1 MAVNVTNKLKNQRKS
16 QYINKTFDD
25 FRSELFQYARS
36 NFSEQITDFSESSL
50 GGMFLDFAAIVGDS
64 LTFFVEQQFNE
75 LNYETATNTRNI
87 ESHLKKAGVKGGV
100 ASPSSVYV
108 TFFIETDIDSADDF
122 IIKPDPSYLPVIKK
136 GTQLTSNSGITF
148 ILAEDVDFRKD
159 YTQNILEVDESGIPL
174 TLILEKKGL
183 CTSGKVSTETVSF
196 DSGDSDLFLSY
207 ALSNVD
213 VQHVIK
219 VVDNDLNEYYEVEFL
234 SQDTV
239 YLNVENSNEN
249 YLYPTPAPFRFIVEN
264 EYSSNAMLLRFGNG
278 SGKMLQDSLLT
289 NPEDFML
296 PIKNR
301 SYNTNMSLDPNSLLN
316 SNSLGVSPAGKTLTI
331 TYLHGGGTNHN
342 VPSETIESVTN
353 LIMVMPNI
361 SDDNVSIEDITAD
374 VESSLEV
381 INEEK
386 AVGGS
391 NRLSLEELRLQI
403 PNMITSQNR
412 VVNEK
417 DLISRI
423 YTMPTNYG
431 KVHKI
436 SIIENEYSNLSKD
449 IYVICK
455 DSAGDYAYANDAL
468 KKNLKNYINSFRL
481 LGDSFNIVD
490 SPIFNFSIDLTVK
503 VKSSFII
510 EEVLDETISRI
521 IQNMSFENLQINQA
535 INVNDIINIVLN
547 TDGVSSIVTIP
558 ENIVKAKSF
567 QDNFFDDVDE
577 IDIEYTE
584 NLFSSKN
591 QFIDGFVYPL
601 RGGIFELK
609 YLDFDIVVRNG

>member
-25 FRSELFQYARS
+25 FRNELFQYARS
-36 NFSEQITDFSESSL
+36 NFSDQISDFSESSL

-75 LNYETATNTRNI
+75 LNYETATNTKNI
-87 ESHLKKAGVKGGV
+87 ISHLKKAGVKGGV
-100 ASPSSVYV
+100 ASPASVYV
-108 TFFIETDIDSADDF
+108 TFFIETDIDLADDF
-122 IIKPDPSYLPVIKK
+122 VIKPDPSQLPIIKK
-136 GTQLTSNSGITF
+136 GTQLSSNSGINF
-148 ILAEDVDFRKD
+148 ILVEDVDFRNN
-159 YTQNILEVDESGIPL
+159 YTQNILEVDENNAPL
-174 TLILEKKGL
+174 TLVLEKKGL
-183 CTSGKVSTETVSF
+183 CTSGQIATETVSF
-196 DSGDSDLFLSY
+196 NPDDENLFLSY
-207 ALSNVD
+207 SLSNTD
-213 VQHVIK
+213 VQSIVK
-219 VVDNDLNEYYEVEFL
+219 VVDSDLNEYYEVEFL

-239 YLNVENSNEN
+239 YLNVEDANEN
-249 YLYPTPAPFRFIVEN
+249 YLYPTPAPFRFVLEN
-264 EYSSNAMLLRFGNG
+264 EYSSNMTLLRFGNG
-278 SGKMLQDSLLT
+278 SGKTLQDNLLT

-301 SYNTNMSLDPNSLLN
+301 SYNVNKSLDPKHLTC
-316 SNSLGVSPAGKTLTI
+316 SNSLGVSPAGKSLKI

-342 VPSETIESVTN
+342 VPPESIENIKN
-353 LIMVMPNI
+353 LIMVLPNM
-361 SDDNVSIEDITAD
+361 SDNNDLLEDTLINIED
-374 VESSLEV
+374 SLEV
-381 INEEK
+381 INEKE

-391 NRLSLEELRLQI
+391 NRLSLEDLRLQI

-436 SIIENEYSNLSKD
+436 AILENEYSNLSKD
-449 IYVICK
+449 IYIICK
-455 DSAGDYAYANDAL
+455 NSAGDYIYANDAL

-503 VKSSFII
+503 TKANFII

-547 TDGVSSIVTIP
+547 TDGISSIITIP
-558 ENIVKAKSF
+558 ENIIKSKSS

-577 IDIEYTE
+577 IEIEYS
-584 NLFSSKN
+584 NNILSSKH
-591 QFIDGFVYPL
+591 QTIDGFVYPL